1 MVDKS
6 QQAIATA
13 RRQARRAGYRQTIRH
28 YERLHESEPDSPEWV
43 LVLCDLY
50 AHVGDYDKAFER
62 IGACQI
68 NHRGPEWR
76 RLRAVLLHLLGRSR
90 EAVEIYPR
98 IKVETVTPLRQ
109 AIERLALTWMAGRGE
124 LAQQLAA
131 AHAER
136 LRRTGVTNEERDDAL
151 DLFVLWVLMAIQE
164 EEWDEAAQ
172 RCQAAV
178 ETDIAAQRFERLR
191 IECMIEAADAAFH
204 RRETR
209 KAIALWEAV
218 RQADPFD
225 EIATTN
231 SAIGMLRLGIAYVE
245 TDAPERAIPLWEEVR
260 RGKSLDGYAAFNLA
274 LLSMRM
280 GRPAE
285 AAKYIAALHIAW
297 DVPKE
302 AEIEGA
308 SEQSLARTRQSYVT
322 GSASYRS
329 PRRELIG
336 KIKTSFGDSWWLDG
350 LFPMAS
356 MSGGGKRKTREKS
369 GAAAKKKRAKK
380 RRRQH

>member
-13 RRQARRAGYRQTIRH
+13 RRQAWRAGYRQTIRH

-62 IGACQI
+62 IGLANKPPGAGMAAAPGGFCSTCSD
-68 NHRGPEWR
+68 
-76 RLRAVLLHLLGRSR
+76 AVVRRSR
-90 EAVEIYPR
+90 FIRGSRSRRSHRCVR
-98 IKVETVTPLRQ
+98 RC
-109 AIERLALTWMAGRGE
+109 ERLALTWMAGRGE

-209 KAIALWEAV
+209 QAIALWEAV

-245 TDAPERAIPLWEEVR
+245 TDSPERAIPLWEEVR

-274 LLSMRM
+274 LLSVRLGVRLKRRNILQHCILRGMCRRKWKSKV
-280 GRPAE
+280 RPN
-285 AAKYIAALHIAW
+285 
-297 DVPKE
+297 
-302 AEIEGA
+302 
-308 SEQSLARTRQSYVT
+308 SRSLAR
-322 GSASYRS
+322 
-329 PRRELIG
+329 G
-336 KIKTSFGDSWWLDG
+336 KV
-350 LFPMAS
+350 M
-356 MSGGGKRKTREKS
+356 
-369 GAAAKKKRAKK
+369 
-380 RRRQH
+380 